1 MYICNMSP
9 CLRAGS
15 AQTEVLNMSTNLS
28 AVALVSAMEAEVDAA
43 RLANLRLEQLVHVS
57 T

>member
-1 MYICNMSP
+1 MSP